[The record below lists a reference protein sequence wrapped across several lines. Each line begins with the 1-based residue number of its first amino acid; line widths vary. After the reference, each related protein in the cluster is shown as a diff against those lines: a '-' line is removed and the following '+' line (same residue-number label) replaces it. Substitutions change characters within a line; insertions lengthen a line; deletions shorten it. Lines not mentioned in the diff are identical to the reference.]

1 MDGIRRNVAPPTP
14 VQENIYHMHPEDRKK
29 RGVERLPSSLGE
41 ALDELQKDTLIRKVL
56 GDQVAEKYLAIRRD
70 EWLDY
75 CTLVTD
81 WEKEHYL
88 DI

>member
-1 MDGIRRNVAPPTP
+1 MSV
-14 VQENIYHMHPEDRKK
+14 EDRKK
-29 RGVERLPSSLGE
+29 KSIERLPSSLGE
-41 ALDELQKDTLIRKVL
+41 ALGELQKDTLIRRVL
-56 GDQVAEKYLAIRRD
+56 GDQVAEKYAAAKRD

-81 WEKEHYL
+81 WEKERYL

>member
-1 MDGIRRNVAPPTP
+1 MDGVKRKMTPPGP
-14 VQENIYHMHPEDRKK
+14 IQENVYHMSVEDRKGK
-29 RGVERLPSSLGE
+29 GIDRLPSSLGE

-56 GDQVAEKYLAIRRD
+56 GDQVAEKYIATKRD

-75 CTLVTD
+75 CALVTD
-81 WEKEHYL
+81 WEKDRYL